1 LAALAFRR
9 DCTQHVQDVAVLVDR
24 TPQVI
29 GDAVNLHEHLVEVPP
44 VAGARAAPAQLVGL
58 GLPALG
64 APPPDRLVT
73 HRDTAY
79 EHQLFDLTKAQR
91 EPKVQPHAVIDD
103 LHRIA
108 VALYDAA
115 AVLTPPILPG
125 SPRSPNVTVPDAA
138 PAQ

>member
-1 LAALAFRR
+1 
-9 DCTQHVQDVAVLVDR
+9 VLVDR
-24 TPQVI
+24 APQVTQVVV
-29 GDAVNLHEHLVEVPP
+29 DPDEHLVKVPL
-44 VAGARAAPAQLVGL
+44 VAGVWAAPAQLVGL
-58 GLPALG
+58 GLPELVTPA
-64 APPPDRLVT
+64 PDRLVT